1 MKINIPLP
9 FDRLG
14 VGDEFLTADAVAE
27 IGKTVLGGISSPG
40 EQWTPE
46 SILDKIGRLHELG
59 VSAVGVSATAVPGA
73 SGVTVALIL
82 IDARKGVL
90 EQTRR
95 RTEQGPPLGYSL
107 TGRLPEC

>member
-59 VSAVGVSATAVPGA
+59 VSAVGVSATGRTRREWCDSRPDSHRCAQGRA
-73 SGVTVALIL
+73 RT
-82 IDARKGVL
+82 DAPSDRARSSIGVL
-90 EQTRR
+90 TFR
-95 RTEQGPPLGYSL
+95 SIA
-107 TGRLPEC
+107 